1 MNARGLI
8 YFKTLIYWST
18 RATGPTILATV
29 GIIVRRVTS
38 TLLAVLLRFL
48 KPLFELSHLFGQ
60 MAYLIGI
67 PTAWFLPGLL
77 CGVEGFTY
85 RNLLTAVLVEP
96 TTLVGV
102 VSRERPVNSLAP
114 FAILD
119 GTVRP
124 FLGVPLSGPPPFT
137 HFPFLGT
144 CSPPRL
150 RAVVTLALLARA
162 ALLVFLENSFSI

>member
-1 MNARGLI
+1 
-8 YFKTLIYWST
+8 
-18 RATGPTILATV
+18 
-29 GIIVRRVTS
+29 
-38 TLLAVLLRFL
+38 
-48 KPLFELSHLFGQ
+48 

-85 RNLLTAVLVEP
+85 RNLLTAVLIEP

-119 GTVRP
+119 GTAL
-124 FLGVPLSGPPPFT
+124 LGGSLAGPSPMLTLPLSGYMINS
-137 HFPFLGT
+137 LRG
-144 CSPPRL
+144 CSYLCENFISLSDFSLIVGEVRQFYS
-150 RAVVTLALLARA
+150 TLL
-162 ALLVFLENSFSI
+162 